1 MEGLPH
7 ECPAQGERQ
16 EALPQTELPPGERQK
31 ALPQTELPQGERQD
45 GRYYVLVATST
56 AAFALYKKLKASGCG
71 VRVAP
76 APRVEQ
82 ACCGTAVMLEPG
94 SLAAVEQALREQPCE
109 GFERIVF
116 APTVPNAR
124 RDKFC

>member
-1 MEGLPH
+1 M
-7 ECPAQGERQ
+7 PAVAAGREAGEAPLVGGAALAP
-16 EALPQTELPPGERQK
+16 EAPEAPAE
-31 ALPQTELPQGERQD
+31 A

-76 APRVEQ
+76 APRVEE
-82 ACCGTAVMLEPG
+82 ACCGTAVMVEPG
-94 SLAAVEQALREQPCE
+94 SLAAVEQVLREQPCE

-116 APTVPNAR
+116 APTAPNAR